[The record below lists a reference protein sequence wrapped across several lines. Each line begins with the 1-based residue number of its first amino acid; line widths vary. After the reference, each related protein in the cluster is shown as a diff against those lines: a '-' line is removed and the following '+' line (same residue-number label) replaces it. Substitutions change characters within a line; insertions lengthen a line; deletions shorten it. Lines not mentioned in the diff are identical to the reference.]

1 MTQGNATSVRHS
13 LVKSSFVETI
23 KILDGEIYN
32 LEYHQSRYESVLN
45 SLGVSEY
52 KNLKDFIEPPEW
64 GLYRCRALYD
74 AKSIEVEYHPYKKID
89 ISSFKLIF
97 DNEIEYSQKSTE
109 RASIEHLFAQKEEA
123 DEVLIIK
130 NLLVTDTSIANIAL
144 FRDGSWLT
152 PKEPLLKGTTRER
165 LLDEGKIVEADIK
178 ANELRSFSKI
188 ALLNAMIEF
197 DIIDEFE
204 FLI

>member
-1 MTQGNATSVRHS
+1 M
-13 LVKSSFVETI
+13 KSSFLETI
-23 KILDGEIYN
+23 KILDGEVYN
-32 LEYHQSRYESVLN
+32 LEYHQARYERVLS

-52 KNLKDFIEPPEW
+52 KKLEDFIEPPEW
-64 GLYRCRALYD
+64 GLYRCRVLYD
-74 AKSIEVEYHPYKKID
+74 AQSIEVEYHAYRKRD

-109 RASIEHLFAQKEEA
+109 RDSIELLFAQKEEA

-130 NLLVTDTSIANIAL
+130 NLLVTDTSIANIAF
-144 FRDGSWLT
+144 FRDGSWIT

-178 ANELRSFSKI
+178 ANELRTFSKI
-188 ALLNAMIEF
+188 ALLNAMVEF
-197 DIIDEFE
+197 DIVDEFE